1 VESANPAAWALAS
14 WMRQQRAGRAELRL
28 RLLGKSLRFVRDEP
42 YRRLLLDAVRSY
54 FRLSDREKAEEQ
66 QLLQSRT
73 FGEVNEMLQT
83 ELGLLEER
91 ARREGEEEA
100 RQQLQTEL
108 GLLHEQA
115 ERESERQ
122 ALRKALLRVL
132 KLRFG
137 EVPEPM
143 ATRIRRLQSLR
154 TLTELIER
162 ATVARH
168 LNDLG
173 PLPKGS

>member
-1 VESANPAAWALAS
+1 
-14 WMRQQRAGRAELRL
+14 MRQRRGGRAELRL
-28 RLLGKSLRFVRDEP
+28 RLLGKILRFVRDEP

-108 GLLHEQA
+108 GRLHEQA

-143 ATRIRRLQSLR
+143 AARIRRLQSLR

-162 ATVARH
+162 ATVARR
-168 LNDLG
+168 LDDLG
-173 PLPKGS
+173 PLPNGS